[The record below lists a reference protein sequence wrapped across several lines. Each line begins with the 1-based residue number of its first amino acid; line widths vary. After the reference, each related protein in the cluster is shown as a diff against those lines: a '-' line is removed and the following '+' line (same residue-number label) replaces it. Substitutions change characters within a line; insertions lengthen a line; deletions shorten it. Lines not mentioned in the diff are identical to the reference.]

1 MGIVDIFSEKLKKNK
16 SEPSFL
22 KEKELESVR
31 FKEYKFVFPGQE
43 CVNLDSDESEETTP
57 PEETKPDYYF

>member
-22 KEKELESVR
+22 KEKELESVS
-31 FKEYKFVFPGQE
+31 FKEYRFVFPSQE
-43 CVNLDSDESEETTP
+43 CVNLDSDESEGKTP